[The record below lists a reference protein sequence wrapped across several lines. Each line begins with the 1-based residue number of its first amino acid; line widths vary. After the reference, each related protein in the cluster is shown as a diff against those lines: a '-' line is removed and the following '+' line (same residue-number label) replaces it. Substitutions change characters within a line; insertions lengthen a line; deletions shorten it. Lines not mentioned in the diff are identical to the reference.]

1 MSTLISIIAPAR
13 KASNARLQRVI
24 SSLIAEGFSIEL
36 FASGDAKDLPA
47 QVTFHQL
54 PEEGRSSRL
63 KAALRLPKI
72 AQGKVIFTPDP
83 EVAVVLWLRSFFN
96 KTTWVV
102 DVREDYRLLLKDR
115 KWAKGAT
122 YLAAVFFAELAVFAS
137 KRADLTIVVDN
148 WVRPANAKN
157 RLVIP
162 NAPDPRFLPA
172 IGAASTA
179 PRALYVGD
187 VRASRGLWTM
197 LRAMEMSD
205 PWRLDVVG
213 PVAKEDQAA
222 LDAWQKSSPA
232 AARVNFHGTLTPEKS
247 WHIATGAWVGLAL
260 LDSTPAFKRAWP
272 TKIGE
277 YLACGIPVI
286 STDLPRPSEV
296 ILQSRAG
303 ALVESASREI
313 SASQC
318 AGILNSWGENPD
330 EYREVRDRAV
340 KEVEIW
346 RSGASYDLI
355 GEGISQLLAR

>member
-1 MSTLISIIAPAR
+1 MSHLISIIAPAR
-13 KASNARLQRVI
+13 NASNARMQRVI
-24 SSLIAEGFSIEL
+24 SSLISQGYSIEL
-36 FASGDAKDLPA
+36 FASGDARDVPA
-47 QVTFHQL
+47 GVNFHQVAAA
-54 PEEGRSSRL
+54 GRSARM
-63 KAALRLPKI
+63 KEALRLPKL
-72 AQGKVIFTPDP
+72 AQGTILFTPDP
-83 EVAVVLWLRSFFN
+83 EVVVALWLRSFFN
-96 KTTWVV
+96 KTLWVV

-115 KWAKGAT
+115 KWATGIK
-122 YLAAVFFAELAVFAS
+122 YLAAVIFAEVAVFAS
-137 KRADLTIVVDN
+137 KQADLTIVVDN

-172 IGAASTA
+172 VGAASTA

-197 LRAMEMSD
+197 LRAIEMSEA
-205 PWRLDVVG
+205 WVLDLVG
-213 PVAKEDQAA
+213 PVAAEDQAA
-222 LDAWQKSSPA
+222 LAAWQKSSPA
-232 AARVNFHGTLTPEKS
+232 AARVKFHGALTPEKS
-247 WHIATGAWVGLAL
+247 WSHATGAWVGLAL
-260 LDSTPAFKRAWP
+260 LDPTPAFKRAWP

-330 EYREVRDRAV
+330 EYREVRERAV